1 MQMDLLRNRRD
12 ITLLLIQQR
21 TKWKTTGPNIQKN
34 DVVLLLEDTETPG
47 YWAFGRTVEIN
58 PDKDGL
64 VILYATI
71 KTKNSIFQKPIAK
84 LLVIPL
90 YKD

>member
-1 MQMDLLRNRRD
+1 MQMDLLRDGRD

-21 TKWKTTGPNIQKN
+21 TKWKATALNIQKN
-34 DVVLLLEDTETPG
+34 DVVLLLEDTEMPG
-47 YWAFGRTVEIN
+47 YWALGRTVEIH

-71 KTKNSIFQKPIAK
+71 KTKNSIFQRPIAK
-84 LLVIPL
+84 ILVIPL
-90 YKD
+90 YED